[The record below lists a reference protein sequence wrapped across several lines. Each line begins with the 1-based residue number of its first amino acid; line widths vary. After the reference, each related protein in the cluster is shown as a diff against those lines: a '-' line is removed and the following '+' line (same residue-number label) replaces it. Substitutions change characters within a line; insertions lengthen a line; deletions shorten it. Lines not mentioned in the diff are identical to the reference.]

1 MYPLEFLPSA
11 VKELKKLDRVAQK
24 KIKEK
29 LELLIENPDDLKNNI
44 KALKGEYSVLFR
56 LRVNHY
62 QVIFKVE
69 EERIVITIVRVGHRK
84 DIY

>member
-1 MYPLEFLPSA
+1 MYTLEFLPSA

-29 LELLIENPDDLKNNI
+29 LELLIENLDDLKNNI
-44 KALKGEYSVLFR
+44 KALKGEYSGLFR
-56 LRVNHY
+56 LRVSDY
-62 QVIFKVE
+62 RVIFRVE
-69 EERIVITIVRVGHRK
+69 EERIVITILRVGHRK